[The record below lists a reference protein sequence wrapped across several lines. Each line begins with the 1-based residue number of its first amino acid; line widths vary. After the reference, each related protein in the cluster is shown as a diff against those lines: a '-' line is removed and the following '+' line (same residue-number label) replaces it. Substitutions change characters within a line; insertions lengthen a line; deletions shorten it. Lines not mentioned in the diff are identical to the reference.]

1 MEMQV
6 DGKDISSLRVVD
18 LKAELEK
25 RGQSKAG
32 TKKDLAER
40 LIKYLKT
47 HPGKHNTVK
56 IQIPKNS
63 SIPVVKVYWTKTF
76 QLFRSFNALA

>member
-47 HPGKHNTVK
+47 HPGKHITVK
-56 IQIPKNS
+56 IQIPNNS
-63 SIPVVKVYWTKTF
+63 SIPIEKV
-76 QLFRSFNALA
+76 